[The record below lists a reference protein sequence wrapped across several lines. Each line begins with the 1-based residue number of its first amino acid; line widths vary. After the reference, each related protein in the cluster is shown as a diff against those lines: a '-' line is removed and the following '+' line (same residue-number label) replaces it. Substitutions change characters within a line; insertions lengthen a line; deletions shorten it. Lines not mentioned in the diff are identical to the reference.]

1 MPNHRILVVDD
12 NPSIHA
18 DFRKI
23 LCADRSSDEGAAQ
36 MEAILF
42 DEAPKETDTVSFQLD
57 SAFQGQEALEK
68 LQAATLERRPYSLA
82 FVDVRMPPGWDG
94 IETISRLWKVDPTLQ
109 VVICTAYSDY
119 SWDEMRA
126 RLGQPD
132 CLVVLKKPFDN
143 VEVQQLAHALTRKW
157 ELARRAELQLQ
168 DLEQMVLQRT
178 AELRKTNEDLSKS
191 EERFAKAFQTSP
203 VGMAIQALP
212 DQRFVDA
219 NKAMLQLTGLAH
231 ENLIGASAADLFLWK
246 APAVVDGWV
255 DGLLRNE
262 SPAGG
267 ETELLDVAGNVHQV
281 LVSMSLVTFDSR
293 SHVLMVVQDM
303 TERVLL
309 ERQLRQAQ
317 RMEAIGQLAAG
328 VAHDFNNILTVI
340 SGHAGLLKNQIQAGR
355 AGTESA
361 DKIFKAVDRAAG
373 LIRQLLLFSRKQ
385 VTQFRYID
393 INETISRSVAMISRL
408 LGEHVRL
415 EFVPQ
420 PQLAAIHGDAV
431 MLEQIIMNLAVNAR
445 DAMPNGGQVVIQTDL
460 VQVNRGATPLDPH
473 ERAGDFVRLSF
484 RDTGSGMNTAVLNR
498 LFEPFFTTKPVGK
511 GAGLGLSTVFGIVR
525 QHNGWIE
532 VASKPDQGTT
542 FELFFPASSK
552 PAEHITSA
560 FDTGMLLGGRET
572 VLVVEDEEALRE
584 MVGLVLTAQGYKVLC
599 ASSGVDALRL
609 YEQAHHRIDLL
620 LTDLVMPGG
629 VMGGELAARLQ
640 AQNPDL
646 KVVFT
651 SGYSPGIA
659 GKDLSLLD
667 GRNFL
672 PKPYAI
678 GKLAQTVREALDR
691 PAIGPE
697 SADAGQPGTPS
708 VDAVA
713 AVAH

>member
-1 MPNHRILVVDD
+1 MASHRILVVDD
-12 NPSIHA
+12 NPSIHS

-23 LCADRSSDEGAAQ
+23 LCADRSPDEGAAQ

-42 DEAPKETDTVSFQLD
+42 NEVPRETDTVSFQLD

-68 LQAATLERRPYSLA
+68 LQAATLEHRPYSLA

-178 AELRKTNEDLSKS
+178 AELRKTNEDLTKS
-191 EERFAKAFQTSP
+191 EERFAKAFHTSP
-203 VGMAIQALP
+203 VGMAIQTLP

-219 NKAMLQLTGLAH
+219 NKAMLQLTGLAQ
-231 ENLIGASAADLFLWK
+231 ENLVGASAADLFLWK
-246 APAVVDGWV
+246 APAVVDAWV

-267 ETELLDVAGNVHQV
+267 ETELLDGAGNVHQV
-281 LVSMSLVTFDSR
+281 LVSMSLVTFDGR

-340 SGHAGLLKNQIQAGR
+340 SGHAGLLKTQIQAGR

-460 VQVNRGATPLDPH
+460 VQVNRCATPLDPH
-473 ERAGDFVRLSF
+473 ERAGAFVRLIF

-629 VMGGELAARLQ
+629 VMGGELATRLQ

-678 GKLAQTVREALDR
+678 GKLAQVVREALDR
-691 PAIGPE
+691 PAKGPE
-697 SADAGQPGTPS
+697 PADAGQPETLP